1 MIILIAAEKVC
12 DKFQNL
18 LVIKFLRK
26 LEREKFTQVGKKHL
40 QKHYA

>member
-1 MIILIAAEKVC
+1 MIILIATEKVR

-18 LVIKFLRK
+18 LVITFLRK
-26 LEREKFTQVGKKHL
+26 LEREKFPQLGKKHL